1 MGKIVGV
8 DGGGGGRFFCSRLR
22 PQIWILDFFCLAAA
36 LCIAYRKVARR
47 RSSQRMVRSYE
58 RHEATAAFGLIGSNA
73 ANAILDADG
82 KTAYLPALEDVLV
95 WDVKR
100 GEQVRMVL

>member
-1 MGKIVGV
+1 
-8 DGGGGGRFFCSRLR
+8 
-22 PQIWILDFFCLAAA
+22 
-36 LCIAYRKVARR
+36 
-47 RSSQRMVRSYE
+47 MVRSYE

-100 GEQVRMVL
+100 GEQVHMVQ